1 MPKQLVLMAAVAV
14 SYFFYHYEFFSF
26 ADCVLECREKRR
38 SVVILTFVL
47 NYAWFVAASFL
58 DLHLIVNWTIFFFFF
73 LLQIRIFLPC
83 RIR

>member
-58 DLHLIVNWTIFFFFF
+58 DLHLIVNWTISFC
-73 LLQIRIFLPC
+73 C
-83 RIR
+83 RYGSFTM